1 MKSKK
6 TLLAIVAIAIIGG
19 IIGYNYIYQDH
30 RDIESEK
37 AAYTVKAADFIKEFQ
52 VNEAEATAKYLN
64 KTIAVEGVLSSID
77 GNTVVI
83 EDVIFFAL
91 SENETPPTPDK
102 INSAVQVKA
111 RCIGYDSLLEEV
123 KLDQATVR

>member
-1 MKSKK
+1 M
-6 TLLAIVAIAIIGG
+6 LFAVLALVIIGG

-37 AAYTVKAADFIKEFQ
+37 PAYTVKAANFIKEFQ

-91 SENETPPTPDK
+91 SESETPPTPDK
-102 INSAVQVKA
+102 INTAVQVKA

-123 KLDQATVR
+123 KLDQATVH

>member
-6 TLLAIVAIAIIGG
+6 TLLAIIAIAIIGG

-52 VNEAEATAKYLN
+52 ANEEEATTKYLN
-64 KTIAVEGVLSSID
+64 KTIAVEGILTSID

-83 EDVIFFAL
+83 GDVIFFAL
-91 SENETPPTPDK
+91 SENETPPTSDK
-102 INSAVQVKA
+102 ISTAVQVKA

-123 KLDQATVR
+123 KLDQATVH